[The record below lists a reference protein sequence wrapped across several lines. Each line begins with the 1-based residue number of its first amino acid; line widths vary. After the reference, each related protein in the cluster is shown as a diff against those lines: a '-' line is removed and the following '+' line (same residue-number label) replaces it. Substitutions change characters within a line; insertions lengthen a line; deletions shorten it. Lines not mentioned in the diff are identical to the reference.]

1 MQQRKTAILTLEDGT
16 QFVGKSF
23 GYEMPCAGEVVFSTA
38 MAGYPESLTD
48 PSYSGQILVTTYP
61 SLGNYGV
68 PPQVIENGLSKYLD
82 SEKIQCKA
90 IICQDYSWDYSHWQ
104 ATRSL
109 SEWLT
114 QERVVGLY
122 GMDTRAL
129 TKKIRDNGSML
140 GKITFESE
148 SEIDFENPNLENLV
162 SKVSC
167 SEILEYGAGDKTV
180 AVLDCGVKH
189 YIIRALIER
198 GVKVVRLPWNT
209 DLSKITYDGLIISD
223 GPGNPELLSSV
234 VENVKYALSQD
245 KPVFG
250 ICLGNEL
257 MALAAGAKT
266 YKLKY
271 GHRGHNQPVRR
282 NGSNRCYITT
292 QNHGYS
298 VDVTTLPSDW
308 KELYVNMNDNT
319 NEGIQHHD
327 KPFFGVQFL
336 PEANGEPQDT
346 TCVFDEFFKLLDC

>member
-23 GYEMPCAGEVVFSTA
+23 GYELPCAGEVVFSTA

-68 PPQVIENGLSKYLD
+68 PPQIIENGLSKYLD
-82 SEKIQCKA
+82 SEEIHCKA
-90 IICQDYSWDYSHWQ
+90 IICQDYSWEYSHWQ

-122 GMDTRAL
+122 GVDTRAL

-140 GKITFESE
+140 GKITFENE
-148 SEIDFENPNLENLV
+148 KDIDFDDPNQKNLV
-162 SKVSC
+162 AEVSC
-167 SEILEYGAGDKTV
+167 KEVLEYGDGDKTV

-189 YIIRALIER
+189 YLIRALINHC
-198 GVKVVRLPWNT
+198 VKVLRLPWNS
-209 DLSKITYDGLIISD
+209 DLTKYTYDGLIVSD
-223 GPGNPELLSSV
+223 GPGNPELLESV
-234 VENVKYALSQD
+234 IENVKYALTQD

-271 GHRGHNQPVRR
+271 GHRGHNQPVRLA
-282 NGSNRCYITT
+282 GSNRCYITT

-298 VDVTTLPSDW
+298 VDAKTLPSDW
-308 KELYVNMNDNT
+308 VESYINMNDNT
-319 NEGIQHHD
+319 NEGIKHLT
-327 KPFFGVQFL
+327 KPYYGVQFL
-336 PEANGEPQDT
+336 PETNGEPQDT
-346 TCVFDEFFKLLDC
+346 TGIFEEFFKLI